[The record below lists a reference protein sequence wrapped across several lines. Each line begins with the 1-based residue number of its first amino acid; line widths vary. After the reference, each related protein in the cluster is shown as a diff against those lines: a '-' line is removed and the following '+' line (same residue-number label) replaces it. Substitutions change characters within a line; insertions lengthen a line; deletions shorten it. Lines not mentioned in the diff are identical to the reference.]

1 MAVAVKFMCKLICP
15 NLYADSFL
23 KLCCLKRINFVQ
35 SINQSINDFNG
46 IAAYTLHLTSQSNVP
61 TLIFKN
67 SKNTRY
73 GSYMYVLRQYG
84 MKQLRNLVVR
94 VRSL

>member
-1 MAVAVKFMCKLICP
+1 MAVAVKFMRKLICP

-46 IAAYTLHLTSQSNVP
+46 IAAYTLH
-61 TLIFKN
+61 
-67 SKNTRY
+67 
-73 GSYMYVLRQYG
+73 
-84 MKQLRNLVVR
+84 
-94 VRSL
+94 